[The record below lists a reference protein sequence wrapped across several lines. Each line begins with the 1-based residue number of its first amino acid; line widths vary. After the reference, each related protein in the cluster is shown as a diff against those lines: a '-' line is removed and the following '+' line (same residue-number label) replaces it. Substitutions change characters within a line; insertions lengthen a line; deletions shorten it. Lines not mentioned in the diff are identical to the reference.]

1 MTEMLKVP
9 SELPPVMH
17 PFVGGLLYGLWG
29 WLTRPLQLVVKLGVP
44 DALGDGPQSAET
56 LAAATG
62 CNADALDRFLR
73 LLAGCDIFERL
84 QDGTY
89 QHSPI
94 SRCLRH
100 DAPMSAA
107 PSALLQAS
115 PSSRAIEPRAYIAHR
130 AARD

>member
-9 SELPPVMH
+9 PGLPSVMH
-17 PFVGGLLYGLWG
+17 SFIGGMLYGLWG
-29 WLTRPLQLVVKLGVP
+29 WLTRPLQPIVKVGVP
-44 DALGDGPQSAET
+44 DVLGDTPQSAES

-84 QDGTY
+84 PDGTF

-94 SRCLRH
+94 SRCLRR
-100 DAPMSAA
+100 DAPLSGF
-107 PSALLQAS
+107 P
-115 PSSRAIEPRAYIAHR
+115 
-130 AARD
+130 